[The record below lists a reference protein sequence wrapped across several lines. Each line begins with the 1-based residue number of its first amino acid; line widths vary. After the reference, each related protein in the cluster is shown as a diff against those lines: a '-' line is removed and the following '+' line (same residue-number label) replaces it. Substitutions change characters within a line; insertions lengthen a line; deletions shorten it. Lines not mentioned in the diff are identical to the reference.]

1 MGLPPGGGGNSIFRF
16 RITPKDGKT
25 ENIESRFEGSFSIP
39 GTNLT
44 GKIEDFSPA
53 LGFDQSTGRPFTY
66 AEQMNNPAVFVS
78 FYESNN
84 KKIRRMDTK
93 EIP

>member
-1 MGLPPGGGGNSIFRF
+1 MGLPPGGGGNSVFRF

-25 ENIESRFEGSFSIP
+25 EDIESRFEGSFSIP

-53 LGFDQSTGRPFTY
+53 LVLTSLPAGRLPAQSR
-66 AEQMNNPAVFVS
+66 
-78 FYESNN
+78 
-84 KKIRRMDTK
+84 
-93 EIP
+93 